1 MESPRSSFVPRAAE
15 WAMMHIMAGLLTI
28 GDGLSGNIAEYY
40 KKVAGKLGM
49 SPKIKVFD
57 DVQAQGGC
65 NDDNGK
71 GYPYLMNRVF
81 IQHSLNLFFV
91 GASRR
96 ARAPSQR
103 RLAGVEAWV
112 AVACIAVESRC
123 VLLACMPPF
132 LFDVGYWVAMDIPD
146 IGGPPGAVQTYIVS
160 TAVILATVALKDE
173 YPNINDGEYFLGL
186 ALPVLFML
194 VAAARLVAGAAGIMP
209 SVCDKVGSAAPLSTS

>member
-1 MESPRSSFVPRAAE
+1 MESPRSSVVPRAAE

-28 GDGLSGNIAEYY
+28 GDGQSGNIAEYY
-40 KKVAGKLGM
+40 KKVAVKLGM

-96 ARAPSQR
+96 ARAPS
-103 RLAGVEAWV
+103 
-112 AVACIAVESRC
+112 
-123 VLLACMPPF
+123 
-132 LFDVGYWVAMDIPD
+132 
-146 IGGPPGAVQTYIVS
+146 
-160 TAVILATVALKDE
+160 
-173 YPNINDGEYFLGL
+173 
-186 ALPVLFML
+186 
-194 VAAARLVAGAAGIMP
+194 
-209 SVCDKVGSAAPLSTS
+209 

>member
-1 MESPRSSFVPRAAE
+1 
-15 WAMMHIMAGLLTI
+15 MAGLLTI

-96 ARAPSQR
+96 ARARRRSAASQASR
-103 RLAGVEAWV
+103 PGSPWPASPW
-112 AVACIAVESRC
+112 SRC
-123 VLLACMPPF
+123 ALLACMPPF

-160 TAVILATVALKDE
+160 TAVIRAAKE
-173 YPNINDGEYFLGL
+173 SEIPNFKAPIS
-186 ALPVLFML
+186 AVLHSF
-194 VAAARLVAGAAGIMP
+194 R
-209 SVCDKVGSAAPLSTS
+209 